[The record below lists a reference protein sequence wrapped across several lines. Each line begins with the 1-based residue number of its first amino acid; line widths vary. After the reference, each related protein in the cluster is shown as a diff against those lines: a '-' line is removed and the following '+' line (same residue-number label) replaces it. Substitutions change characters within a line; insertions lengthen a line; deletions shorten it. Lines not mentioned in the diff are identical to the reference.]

1 MTEVQVD
8 WGDLESN
15 ISKCIADVEGPIR
28 RKAGKT
34 AGWKLGEALEANTPA
49 DSHGLEM
56 ATTVGSVAENGD
68 VLIGYGSSAYWRAHF
83 ANMGTENQAG
93 QHFVEKTTEQEA
105 EKAMQTYMDEL
116 KRGLG
121 L

>member
-1 MTEVQVD
+1 MTDVQVD

-34 AGWKLGEALEANTPA
+34 AGWELGEALEANTTA
-49 DSHGLEM
+49 DSHGLEI
-56 ATTVGSVAENGD
+56 ATTVGAVAEDGD
-68 VLIGYGSSAYWRAHF
+68 VLVGYGSAAYWRAHF
-83 ANMGTENQAG
+83 ANMGTEYQTG

-105 EKAMQTYMDEL
+105 EKAMQTYMNEL
-116 KRGLG
+116 KRGLR